1 MILWYDGNCQFRSKC
16 AKSKG
21 HEINSNTNSKNII
34 NKPTFLSLFTSLLIF
49 RSRMSNSIVTNDT
62 FSFGPSTKQDQS
74 SRTSPLQTVPQKQAF
89 RCHCKWLNAAL
100 TTWTP
105 EIQQSSVITP
115 IVMPY
120 NFKVNY
126 ITRPKTALWRRR
138 RRRRLR
144 GDWGAATA
152 QSAAKALRRSPMTSS
167 SVEWNLRFW
176 RVLLK
181 TSTPFA
187 IEPTTAAITL
197 SLLPLAILR

>member
-1 MILWYDGNCQFRSKC
+1 MILWYNGNCQFRSKC

-74 SRTSPLQTVPQKQAF
+74 SRTSPLQIVPQKQAF
-89 RCHCKWLNAAL
+89 QYHCKWLNAAL
-100 TTWTP
+100 TTWIP
-105 EIQQSSVITP
+105 EIQESSVRTP
-115 IVMPY
+115 IVVPY
-120 NFKVNY
+120 NFNANY

-138 RRRRLR
+138 RRLR
-144 GDWGAATA
+144 GDRGAATA

-187 IEPTTAAITL
+187 IEPTMAAITL
-197 SLLPLAILR
+197 SLLPTAILR